1 MASDSSNSAGCVRFR
16 MHMTDIAVADAQAIR
31 LKGVSKTYGTV
42 AALAPLDLTIP
53 AGSLVALL
61 GPSGC
66 GKSTTLRITA
76 GLEVPDQ
83 GRVFLGDQDITDT
96 PCNRRQLGLVFQNY
110 ALFPHM
116 TVWNNVSFGLRMLG
130 LDRAE
135 IRQRTREALD
145 LVQLS
150 AHGDRFPSM
159 LSGGQQQRVALARTL
174 VMRPKA
180 LLLDEPLGA
189 LDKNLRESMQFELRR
204 LQRSLGITTVL
215 VTHDQEE
222 ALTLS
227 DRVVVMNEGR
237 IVQSGTPREVYDQPE
252 TRFVAE
258 FLGTANIFVCGLV
271 GDGLA
276 RIVDVAEN
284 GSTTIGVPSAGLAL
298 AQSRERF
305 LLAVRPERIK
315 VSSETPSADTIGLRG
330 TVRGHIFRGDNHLF
344 EVEVPGLATVVYAQH
359 QHANTGALASAGD
372 SVYLSW
378 APESGVVLSDRVA
391 A

>member
-1 MASDSSNSAGCVRFR
+1 MR
-16 MHMTDIAVADAQAIR
+16 MTNIALENAQSIR

-42 AALAPLDLTIP
+42 VALAPLDLTIP

-66 GKSTTLRITA
+66 GKTTTLRITA

-96 PCNRRQLGLVFQNY
+96 PCNRRRLGLVFQNY

-130 LDRAE
+130 LDRGE
-135 IRQRTREALD
+135 IRRRTQEALD

-150 AHGDRFPSM
+150 EHGDRFPSM
-159 LSGGQQQRVALARTL
+159 LSGGQQQRVALARSL
-174 VMRPKA
+174 VMRPRA

-227 DRVVVMNEGR
+227 DMVVVMNEGR
-237 IVQSGTPREVYDQPE
+237 IVQSGTPREVYDLPQ

-258 FLGTANIFVCGLV
+258 FLGTANIFVCSLV

-276 RIVDVAEN
+276 RIVGITEDN
-284 GSTTIGVPSAGLAL
+284 GTAVRVPLAGLAL
-298 AQSRERF
+298 AQSQERF
-305 LLAVRPERIK
+305 LLAVRPERIN
-315 VSSETPSADTIGLRG
+315 VSTDSPPADAVSLRG

-344 EVEVPGLATVVYAQH
+344 EIEVPGLPTVVYAQQ
-359 QHANTGALASAGD
+359 QHAHSEALASAGD
-372 SVYLSW
+372 GVYLWW
-378 APESGVVLSDRVA
+378 APESGVVLSDRVEA
-391 A
+391 